1 MLNPVIILTRNC
13 LALTKRCIQSVRA
26 QDVDTYIHVVD
37 NGSTDGTVEWIES
50 EYDKGERIRIRPLK
64 KNEGVSNGWNQ
75 ALGYIFGNDIC
86 NHALVL
92 NNDTE
97 IPPWFYRELLACNVP
112 FVTGV
117 TSTNRNEVML
127 PPVRSLT
134 DGPDFSAFLIRRSA
148 WDTIGPFDE
157 SMVHYCSDV
166 DYDIRARKLGIT
178 LHNSHLR
185 FYHERSS
192 TLKLASPED
201 QRAIQEQSHRDHAAF
216 KAKYGRLPNEMGE
229 FWRGE

>member
-1 MLNPVIILTRNC
+1 MGEDMLNPVLILTHNC
-13 LALTKRCIQSVRA
+13 LELTKRCVESVKE
-26 QDVDTYIHVVD
+26 QDIETRIYIAD
-37 NGSTDGTVEWIES
+37 NGSQDGTEEWMQSQDCTGIFF
-50 EYDKGERIRIRPLK
+50 K
-64 KNEGVSNGWNQ
+64 KNMGVSFGWNY
-75 ALGYIFGNDIC
+75 ALGKMFDTLKLD
-86 NHALVL
+86 HALVL

-97 IPPWFYRELLACNVP
+97 IPPWFYRELLSCDVP

-117 TSTNRNEVML
+117 TSTNRSEVAM

-148 WDTIGPFDE
+148 WGAIGPFDE

-166 DYDIRARKLGIT
+166 DYDIRARKLGII
-178 LHNSHLR
+178 LHNCHVK

-201 QRAIQEQSHRDHAAF
+201 QRAIQEQSNRDHLAF
-216 KAKYGRLPNEMGE
+216 KSKYGKFPNELG
-229 FWRGE
+229 WQG

>member
-1 MLNPVIILTRNC
+1 V
-13 LALTKRCIQSVRA
+13 KA
-26 QDVDTYIHVVD
+26 QDVETYIHVID
-37 NGSTDGTVEWIES
+37 NGSTDGTIEWMEG
-50 EYDKGERIRIRPLK
+50 EYIRGERLRHRPLG
-64 KNEGVSNGWNQ
+64 KNEGVSVGWNQ
-75 ALGYIFGNDIC
+75 ALTYIFERNIADHC
-86 NHALVL
+86 LVL

-97 IPPWFYRELLACNVP
+97 IPPWFYRELLACDVP

-117 TSTNRNEVML
+117 TCVDRGQVML

-148 WDTIGPFDE
+148 WETIGPFDE

-166 DYDIRARKLGIT
+166 DYDIRARKLGLT
-178 LHNSHLR
+178 LHNCHVK

-201 QRAIQEQSHRDHAAF
+201 QRAIQEQSNRDHLAF
-216 KAKYGRLPNEMGE
+216 KSKYGKFPNELG
-229 FWRGE
+229 WQG